1 MKFKGLA
8 NNSVI
13 KEIGSIFRHQKGSDW
28 HINVKLA
35 PNHKKGY
42 FGFSQVPALARR
54 QVLKATKKSRPAGFK
69 SSITVVNTRF
79 WEVEQIKACPIPAVN
94 RARDAKQWCFV
105 FDFNG
110 VRYFLPQIELARVL
124 FLHTAYLARLSLT
137 YNGLSQE
144 FDVQQESELNKVWVN
159 ILPTSSLPLNSRRDD
174 ALRQRLAWI
183 LLDEDAR
190 YSFESI
196 ATYQLKNGYDSG
208 NYRLWDFQFDP
219 PALAGAELALRGHY
233 ERDLNVFFVYEIEG
247 ISKLPSDC
255 PNHVDIVDPRY
266 SKGQSGQGRTG
277 RASPQAEADPI
288 IDDDEVPDT
297 DLEEVQI
304 NAPSFKFELAR
315 PLNTTRISAGKTRAG
330 GHERD
335 EKQIASPEINSIE
348 VSTDEPSIH
357 GFLSPADYSAAGE
370 KNDDTDIY
378 TDKFK
383 AFDAMVQQLVNTSD
397 CVHTHHEIRKLPAIY
412 GYSKHLLGDGNPRY
426 LAWHVLKVG
435 NNVYSLVEVDTTDNR
450 SSLSTLLLKQ
460 KNESFS
466 WKKYIGELETQLI
479 KHSLVWPSTFLKRT
493 LENNY
498 KRISHP
504 KSPAENQGLLNLAS
518 IHKWAERVG
527 LEITRQLN

>member
-1 MKFKGLA
+1 MKFKGLE

-35 PNHKKGY
+35 PNHKKDY
-42 FGFSQVPALARR
+42 FGFSQVPVLARR
-54 QVLKATKKSRPAGFK
+54 RVLKATEESRPAGFK
-69 SSITVVNTRF
+69 SSVTVVNTRF

-124 FLHTAYLARLSLT
+124 FLHTAYLARLSLIHD
-137 YNGLSQE
+137 GLSQE
-144 FDVQQESELNKVWVN
+144 FDIQRENELNKVWIN

-196 ATYQLKNGYDSG
+196 ATYQLKDGHDTNK
-208 NYRLWDFQFDP
+208 YRLWDFQFDP

-233 ERDLNVFFVYEIEG
+233 EPDLNAFFVYEIDG
-247 ISKLPSDC
+247 ISKLPSSC
-255 PNHVDIVDPRY
+255 PAHVDIVDPRY
-266 SKGQSGQGRTG
+266 STGQPGQGRSG
-277 RASPQAEADPI
+277 QARPHAGAEPT
-288 IDDDEVPDT
+288 IDDDEEPNT

-304 NAPSFKFELAR
+304 DAPAVIFEFAQPFK
-315 PLNTTRISAGKTRAG
+315 TTRISAGKTRTG
-330 GHERD
+330 GSVTEEEQTEPL
-335 EKQIASPEINSIE
+335 EKNSLE
-348 VSTDEPSIH
+348 VSTDESSIH
-357 GFLSPADYSAAGE
+357 GILSPADYSTTGE
-370 KNDDTDIY
+370 KNDHTDIY

-412 GYSKHLLGDGNPRY
+412 GYSKNLRRDGSPRY
-426 LAWHVLKVG
+426 LVWHVIKKG
-435 NNVYSLVEVDTTDNR
+435 NHLYSLVEVDTTDNP
-450 SSLSTLLLKQ
+450 SSLSTLLIKH
-460 KNESFS
+460 KNVSLNS
-466 WKKYIGELETQLI
+466 QKYIGELEIQLI
-479 KHSLVWPSTFLKRT
+479 KNSLVWPTCFLTRT

-504 KSPAENQGLLNLAS
+504 KSLPENQALLNQES
-518 IHKWAERVG
+518 IKKWAERVKIG
-527 LEITRQLN
+527 ILSV